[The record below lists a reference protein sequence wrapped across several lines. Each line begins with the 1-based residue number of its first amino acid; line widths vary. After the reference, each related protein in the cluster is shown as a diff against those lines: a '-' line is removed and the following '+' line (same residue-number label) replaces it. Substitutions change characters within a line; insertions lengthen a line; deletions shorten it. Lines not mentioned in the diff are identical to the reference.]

1 MYTIYVFV
9 RVQKKKKR
17 NGKKG
22 RNEIE
27 VQEIKND
34 FIHLKRLKKK
44 GKTE

>member
-9 RVQKKKKR
+9 RVQKKKR